1 MPRQDFW
8 GKANKT
14 CTKHPAPAKLR
25 FSQLVYP
32 HAKIWDSCQK
42 HVGGGS
48 RSHCFVP
55 QVPCPPGLQHGG
67 RPEPKLPSTHTAT
80 TTHTFLVIACSL
92 SLIIVSAWS

>member
-1 MPRQDFW
+1 
-8 GKANKT
+8 
-14 CTKHPAPAKLR
+14 
-25 FSQLVYP
+25 
-32 HAKIWDSCQK
+32 
-42 HVGGGS
+42 
-48 RSHCFVP
+48 VP